1 MILNT
6 KEFVNIVMIKDKNI
20 YKKMNKEYIKNDKV
34 I

>member
-20 YKKMNKEYIKNDKV
+20 HKKMNKKYIKNDKV

>member
-6 KEFVNIVMIKDKNI
+6 KEFVNIVMIKDNNI
-20 YKKMNKEYIKNDKV
+20 HKKMNKKYIKNDKV